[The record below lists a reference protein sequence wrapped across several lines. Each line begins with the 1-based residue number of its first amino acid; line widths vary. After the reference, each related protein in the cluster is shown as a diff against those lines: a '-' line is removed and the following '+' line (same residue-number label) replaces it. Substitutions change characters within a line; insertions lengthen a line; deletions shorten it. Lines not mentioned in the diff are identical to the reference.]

1 MLSAPSN
8 AEAVDWVTASVRN
21 FDGTVGSI
29 VPAGFGAYA
38 RVFHPASRR
47 MGTGEVEVRW
57 AEVAA
62 ANACVMHPAA
72 EWGSLAGSWEACEQP
87 GLWDQSPRTGELPEA
102 PATRLAA
109 VLAMHTTS
117 PECSYFALWD
127 GVDTLGLMFSFS
139 EGTPEEVRDASGRL
153 SRKRSP
159 RGASWCR
166 AAQRSRLDREMR
178 LLRGPLAAIE
188 EFYAFYRHPPSLWWP
203 EDRAWC
209 VGTDVD
215 LMSTYVGGSSASIS
229 AVLADDGLKDFP
241 SGLRRPV
248 RHLGRGHGQSA
259 AHATMRTGANRPVP
273 GPSARLCLGPGR
285 FMPRDPS
292 PTRLPFL
299 GGAPAGRQS
308 QRARASNQSPKTCSQ
323 DYLRGLR
330 PSRCRSR

>member
-139 EGTPEEVRDASGRL
+139 EGTPEEVQR
-153 SRKRSP
+153 RKRKAVEEEVTAWRELVQS
-159 RGASWCR
+159 GA
-166 AAQRSRLDREMR
+166 AFTLPNREMR

-229 AVLADDGLKDFP
+229 AVLADDGLKSLPVSVDQSVTWDADTVNP
-241 SGLRRPV
+241 LRTP
-248 RHLGRGHGQSA
+248 
-259 AHATMRTGANRPVP
+259 P
-273 GPSARLCLGPGR
+273 
-285 FMPRDPS
+285 
-292 PTRLPFL
+292 
-299 GGAPAGRQS
+299 
-308 QRARASNQSPKTCSQ
+308 
-323 DYLRGLR
+323 
-330 PSRCRSR
+330 

>member
-1 MLSAPSN
+1 MLSAAN
-8 AEAVDWVTASVRN
+8 KAEAADWVTAGVRN

-72 EWGSLAGSWEACEQP
+72 EWGSLVGSWEAREQP
-87 GLWDQSPRTGELPEA
+87 DLWDQSPRTGELPEA

-109 VLAMHTTS
+109 VLAKHTTS
-117 PECSYFALWD
+117 LECSYFALWD

-139 EGTPEEVRDASGRL
+139 EGTPEDVQR
-153 SRKRSP
+153 RKRKAAEEEVTAWRELVQS
-159 RGASWCR
+159 GA
-166 AAQRSRLDREMR
+166 AFTLPNREMR

-188 EFYAFYRHPPSLWWP
+188 ELYAFYRHPPNLWWP

-209 VGTDVD
+209 VGTDAYEHLRRREQRIHRRGARRRRARV
-215 LMSTYVGGSSASIS
+215 
-229 AVLADDGLKDFP
+229 P

-248 RHLGRGHGQSA
+248 RHLELGRGQSA
-259 AHATMRTGANRPVP
+259 AHATMRIGTQSTRAGAFGEAPP
-273 GPSARLCLGPGR
+273 GSGR
-285 FMPRDPS
+285 FMPRDPGGFSALWMARPRGNQDRAIAVS
-292 PTRLPFL
+292 PPGVL
-299 GGAPAGRQS
+299 GGVGVSSSVGGVSGEPR
-308 QRARASNQSPKTCSQ
+308 RV
-323 DYLRGLR
+323 
-330 PSRCRSR
+330 